1 MYNTIQHFEEIGI
14 KKIEE
19 IIEKFI
25 KDPTDMASFVTGI
38 REEVVSLG
46 LSVIQETLEDMD
58 NEIRSSN
65 KRKEKWSIVRKDEKQ
80 LKTSLGDITFKKT
93 LFKNKKDSHTKYLLD
108 TILGMPSHERLTED
122 AEQKLLEEA
131 VESSYR
137 KAGETMSLSSGVSK
151 QTVKN
156 KIHALK
162 FKKETKVKYPEKKQV
177 DFLYID
183 ADEDHVSLQFQNQKG
198 DLEKNEWGRK
208 KNCMITKLV
217 YVYEGIGK
225 EAPMS
230 KRHCLINPYYF
241 SGAYAGTNG
250 NEELWASVYDFLNKN
265 YDLDDVKKIFLN
277 GDGGAWIKAAGS
289 KAKGITYVIDEFHL
303 KKYMLSATAH
313 LLDSADEA
321 RKELITVMKKGTKEE
336 LKEIFGRIRLSVKTE
351 SAIKRINDCEDY
363 FLSNWMAIRV
373 RLTHRNQVKGCSAE
387 GHVSHVLSGRM
398 SSRPMGWSRTGAD
411 KMAQLLAYSWNGGDM
426 LELVRYQ
433 RQEELAEAA
442 GAECD
447 VISSTEM
454 LLAEKNKY
462 GELGKYVSCIN
473 HHVDNGIKKYVG
485 LSSRIWNL

>member
-1 MYNTIQHFEEIGI
+1 MCYDLVAKQKSERQVLSMYNTIQHFEEIGI
-14 KKIEE
+14 KKIEK

-93 LFKNKKDSHTKYLLD
+93 LFKNKKDNRTKYLLD
-108 TILGMPSHERLTED
+108 TILGMSSHERLTED

-162 FKKETKVKYPEKKQV
+162 FKKETEVKYPEKKQV

-208 KNCMITKLV
+208 K
-217 YVYEGIGK
+217 
-225 EAPMS
+225 
-230 KRHCLINPYYF
+230 
-241 SGAYAGTNG
+241 
-250 NEELWASVYDFLNKN
+250 ELYD
-265 YDLDDVKKIFLN
+265 
-277 GDGGAWIKAAGS
+277 
-289 KAKGITYVIDEFHL
+289 H
-303 KKYMLSATAH
+303 
-313 LLDSADEA
+313 
-321 RKELITVMKKGTKEE
+321 
-336 LKEIFGRIRLSVKTE
+336 KTGV
-351 SAIKRINDCEDY
+351 C
-363 FLSNWMAIRV
+363 V
-373 RLTHRNQVKGCSAE
+373 
-387 GHVSHVLSGRM
+387 
-398 SSRPMGWSRTGAD
+398 
-411 KMAQLLAYSWNGGDM
+411 
-426 LELVRYQ
+426 
-433 RQEELAEAA
+433 
-442 GAECD
+442 
-447 VISSTEM
+447 
-454 LLAEKNKY
+454 
-462 GELGKYVSCIN
+462 
-473 HHVDNGIKKYVG
+473 
-485 LSSRIWNL
+485 